1 MLPFQIF
8 VKYVNET
15 ADLDI
20 IEPGDCSVI
29 SVINDAKK
37 KLKGDPI
44 EPWEKWQ
51 LAITLPW
58 NGVRHVL
65 TTDEQ
70 LMCCFEK
77 FDRCDK
83 PMIEFELI
91 LVPND
96 MEFPVDLL
104 AWKEGFIGENVPPP
118 KENVQH
124 NGDELLEDAVNEVVE
139 DAATEPVE
147 DTATELDEDAASEPV
162 EDAVSD
168 EFEWSEDDNYE
179 VVDESEDDSDVS
191 LVDEGGLDFAN
202 PDRCDP
208 DGDDSIVI
216 LSSDEENGLTRAARY
231 CRDNQWAPNPNG
243 TIAFEDGQIIGNA
256 KMTRAAVKMYAIQE
270 GFTLKKVKNDKCRYT
285 VVCKNDA
292 CDWRLHASCLTD
304 GVTFMIKSVRGGHSM
319 CLRVAENK
327 EATSRWVSSVL
338 KSLIQSNP
346 KGKGKFFKNELQ
358 ERYAVKVGSQ
368 TVYRAKR
375 IVLENLKSD
384 HAKAYAKIRKY
395 GNVIRVMN
403 PGSDVFVALNPD
415 VVSVNP
421 NFFRFYL
428 SFKACK
434 IGFKNGCRP
443 LIGVDGCHLTGQFGG
458 VLLSATTLDGDSGI
472 VPIAL
477 CICESDTTESWTW
490 FLRLLCES
498 LEWEEGRPI
507 CFISD
512 RQKGGLAAISKEWL
526 EASNRYCFRH
536 LIANFIATFK
546 NHNINGK
553 LWHAARVANRGC
565 FDEAMAVIRSEN
577 AKAADWMMSEPVERW
592 ARHGFDPRIKSDHI
606 TNNMSECF
614 NSWIKDERD
623 KPVLQLLEH
632 FRRRIMVRFCEKWEE
647 VEKFKDSITPYAKE
661 MLDTNEK
668 EARKLQMSGLP
679 CMHAIAVFMYRRE
692 FAQDYVHWYYSKE
705 AMKLTYNGTINPI
718 PDESRWP
725 DYQHEII
732 EPPVKKTKV
741 GRPKKNRKRATH
753 KPRAPGATF
762 SKRCTICHQ
771 IGHNNRTYPSKVKNF
786 SFIQ

>member
-20 IEPGDCSVI
+20 LKPGDCSVI
-29 SVINDAKK
+29 SLINDAKK
-37 KLKGDPI
+37 ELKGDPI

-70 LMCCFEK
+70 FMCCFEE
-77 FDRCDK
+77 FDRHDK

-118 KENVQH
+118 EENVQH
-124 NGDELLEDAVNEVVE
+124 NDD
-139 DAATEPVE
+139 
-147 DTATELDEDAASEPV
+147 EPV
-162 EDAVSD
+162 EDAVSEPVGDDANEPVEQAATD
-168 EFEWSEDDNYE
+168 EIDGSEDNNNYE

-191 LVDEGGLDFAN
+191 LVDEDAVNFGN

-216 LSSDEENGLTRAARY
+216 LSSDEENGLTGAASY
-231 CRDNQWAPNPNG
+231 CRDNQWALNPNR
-243 TIAFEDGQIIGNA
+243 TIAFKDGQIIGNA

-270 GFTLKKVKNDKCRYT
+270 GFTLKKVKDKCRYT

-292 CDWRLHASCLTD
+292 CDWRLHALCLTN
-304 GVTFMIKSVRGGHSM
+304 GVTFMIKSVWGGHSM
-319 CLRVAENK
+319 CLRVVENR

-338 KSLIQSNP
+338 KSFIQSNP
-346 KGKGKFFKNELQ
+346 KGKAKLFKNELQ
-358 ERYAVKVGSQ
+358 ERYAVKVDNQ

-384 HAKAYAKIRKY
+384 HAKVYAKIRKY
-395 GNVIRVMN
+395 GNVICVMN
-403 PGSDVFVALNPD
+403 PGSDVFVAINPD

-421 NFFRFYL
+421 TFFRFYL

-443 LIGVDGCHLTGQFGG
+443 LIGVDGCHLTGQFGV
-458 VLLSATTLDGDSGI
+458 VLLSATALDGDSGI

-477 CICESDTTESWTW
+477 CICESETTESWTW
-490 FLRLLCES
+490 FLRLLRES

-512 RQKGGLAAISKEWL
+512 RQKGGLVALSKEWP

-536 LIANFIATFK
+536 LITNFIATFK

-553 LWHAARVANRGC
+553 LWHTARVANRGC
-565 FDEAMAVIRSEN
+565 FDEVMASIRSEN
-577 AKAADWMMSEPVERW
+577 AEAADWMMSEPVERW
-592 ARHGFDPRIKSDHI
+592 ARHGFDPSIKSDHI

-647 VEKFKDSITPYAKE
+647 VEKWNDSITPYARE
-661 MLDTNEK
+661 MLDTNEN
-668 EARKLQMSGLP
+668 EARKLQVIHGRGEWVSTQVG
-679 CMHAIAVFMYRRE
+679 CSSTTDQQYSAANG
-692 FAQDYVHWYYSKE
+692 AQTNECSTST
-705 AMKLTYNGTINPI
+705 A
-718 PDESRWP
+718 
-725 DYQHEII
+725 
-732 EPPVKKTKV
+732 PPTHVADV
-741 GRPKKNRKRATH
+741 CSQMGSHPK
-753 KPRAPGATF
+753 P
-762 SKRCTICHQ
+762 
-771 IGHNNRTYPSKVKNF
+771 
-786 SFIQ
+786 